1 MPNIIKSERA
11 RLGVS
16 QMELA
21 RRLGVNVVTLREW
34 EKDIG
39 SCKAVNLLSLSDIFG
54 VSVDYLLEKTEERT
68 RV

>member
-1 MPNIIKSERA
+1 MPSIIKLERA

-21 RRLGVNVVTLREW
+21 HRLGVNVVTLRGW

-39 SCKAVNLLSLSDIFG
+39 SCKAANLLSLSDIFG

-68 RV
+68 RA